1 METKLKMVFLC
12 IATLGAMGLSSSAF
26 AESANTALPS
36 RPLAPPASPVFVLHE
51 PAWTEDAPQDTL
63 VQLNTEWVIQME
75 KALAGMVELDQ
86 EFAIKT
92 QLRTHLASEGQQTIA
107 EVITRKDPR
116 LEGDPETD
124 ALASN

>member
-1 METKLKMVFLC
+1 METKLKMAFLC
-12 IATLGAMGLSSSAF
+12 IATLGTMGLSSSAF

-63 VQLNTEWVIQME
+63 VQRDTEWVLQME
-75 KALAGMVELDQ
+75 KALAGMVEVDQ

-92 QLRTHLASEGQQTIA
+92 QLRTHLVNEGQQTIA
-107 EVITRKDPR
+107 EVITRTEPR
-116 LEGDPETD
+116 LAADLEKNS
-124 ALASN
+124 LASN